1 MFRIIASTGFVV
13 VFAGIACHFLLS
25 LPKRDDL
32 FGKDRRCKF
41 LDILRIPIYA
51 LTLLLVEQKLS
62 LIGRLRKLVYLL
74 ALLAFVVLVLNG
86 FYPSLILGKSISG
99 YWIMLQT
106 TAGGVFTV
114 CIAILAVLWA
124 HNCRFDKNYWPWLT
138 RLLQHQ
144 PADTTAAPQK
154 YELCQKICFWLII
167 FLALPLILSI
177 VLSMFP
183 LFGTDGQKCLLQ
195 LHRYSALSL
204 ALIAIIHTYLLIRTQ
219 MNK

>member
-13 VFAGIACHFLLS
+13 VFAGIACHYIAS

-32 FGKDRRCKF
+32 FGKDRRSKI
-41 LDILRIPIYA
+41 LDILRIPVYL
-51 LTLLLVEQKLS
+51 LTLLLPEQKLN
-62 LIGRLRKLVYLL
+62 LIGVLRKLLYLL
-74 ALLAFVVLVLNG
+74 ALLCFVILVVNG
-86 FYPSLILGKSISG
+86 FYPSLILGRSVSG

-114 CIAILAVLWA
+114 CLAILAVIWA
-124 HNCRFDKNYWPWLT
+124 HNCRLDKNYWPWLQ
-138 RLLQHQ
+138 RLLQHR
-144 PADTTAAPQK
+144 PANTTAPEK
-154 YELCQKICFWLII
+154 YELGQKICFWLII
-167 FLALPLILSI
+167 LLALPLILSI

-195 LHRYSALSL
+195 LHRYSALLL
-204 ALIAIIHTYLLIRTQ
+204 ALVAIVYTYLLIRTK

>member
-13 VFAGIACHFLLS
+13 VFAGIASHLLFS

-32 FGKDRRCKF
+32 FGKDRSCKF

-51 LTLLLVEQKLS
+51 LTLLLLEQKLT
-62 LIGRLRKLVYLL
+62 LIGKLRKLLYLL
-74 ALLAFVVLVLNG
+74 ALLCFVVLVING

-99 YWIMLQT
+99 YWIMLHT

-124 HNCRFDKNYWPWLT
+124 HNCRLDKNYWPWLT

-144 PADTTAAPQK
+144 PKNTAAPEK

-177 VLSMFP
+177 IVSMLP
-183 LFGTDGQKCLLQ
+183 LFGTEGQKCLLQ

-204 ALIAIIHTYLLIRTQ
+204 ALIAIIHTYLLIRTK
-219 MNK
+219 MSK

>member
-1 MFRIIASTGFVV
+1 MFQTIATTGFIV
-13 VFAGIACHFLLS
+13 VFAGIASHILFS

-32 FGKDRRCKF
+32 FGEDRRYKF
-41 LDILRIPIYA
+41 LDILRIPIYG
-51 LTLLLVEQKLS
+51 LTLLLLEQKLS

-86 FYPSLILGKSISG
+86 FYPSMILGKSISG

-114 CIAILAVLWA
+114 CIAILAVMWA
-124 HNCRFDKNYWPWLT
+124 HNCRLDKNYWPWLT
-138 RLLQHQ
+138 RLLNHQ
-144 PADTTAAPQK
+144 PVDTAAPEK

-183 LFGTDGQKCLLQ
+183 LFGTDGQKCLLH

-204 ALIAIIHTYLLIRTQ
+204 ALIAIIHTYLLIRTK

>member
-1 MFRIIASTGFVV
+1 MFRIVSIIGFII
-13 VFAGIACHFLLS
+13 VFAGIACHYIVS

-32 FGKDRRCKF
+32 FGKDRRSKI
-41 LDILRIPIYA
+41 LDILRVPVYLLI
-51 LTLLLVEQKLS
+51 LLLLEQKLS
-62 LIGRLRKLVYLL
+62 IIGILRKLVYLL
-74 ALLAFVVLVLNG
+74 ALLCFVILVVNG

-106 TAGGVFTV
+106 TAGGVFAV

-124 HNCRFDKNYWPWLT
+124 HNCRLDKNYWPWLT
-138 RLLQHQ
+138 NLLRHE
-144 PADTTAAPQK
+144 PADTTALEK

-183 LFGTDGQKCLLQ
+183 LFGTDGQRFLLQ
-195 LHRYSALSL
+195 LHRYSALLL
-204 ALIAIIHTYLLIRTQ
+204 ALAAIVHTYLLIRTQ

>member
-1 MFRIIASTGFVV
+1 MFHIIASTGFVV
-13 VFAGIACHFLLS
+13 VFAGIASHLLFS

-32 FGKDRRCKF
+32 LGKDRRCKF
-41 LDILRIPIYA
+41 LDILRFPIYG
-51 LTLLLVEQKLS
+51 LTLLLLEQKLN
-62 LIGRLRKLVYLL
+62 LVGKLRKLVYLL

-114 CIAILAVLWA
+114 CIAILAVMWA
-124 HNCRFDKNYWPWLT
+124 HNCRLDKNYWPWLT
-138 RLLQHQ
+138 RLLHHQ
-144 PADTTAAPQK
+144 PADTTAPQK

-177 VLSMFP
+177 ILSMFP
-183 LFGTDGQKCLLQ
+183 LFGTHGQKCLLR

-204 ALIAIIHTYLLIRTQ
+204 ALIAIIHTYLLIRTK
-219 MNK
+219 MSK

>member
-1 MFRIIASTGFVV
+1 MFQTIALTGFIVI
-13 VFAGIACHFLLS
+13 FAGIACHFLIS

-32 FGKDRRCKF
+32 FGKDRSCKF
-41 LDILRIPIYA
+41 LDILRIPIYG
-51 LTLLLVEQKLS
+51 LTLLLLEQKLT
-62 LIGRLRKLVYLL
+62 LVGVLRKLVYLL
-74 ALLAFVVLVLNG
+74 ALLAFVVLVING
-86 FYPSLILGKSISG
+86 FYSSLILAGPISG
-99 YWIMLQT
+99 YRLILQT

-114 CIAILAVLWA
+114 CLAVLAVMWA
-124 HNCRFDKNYWPWLT
+124 HNCRLDKNYWPWLT

-144 PADTTAAPQK
+144 PKDTTAPEK

-183 LFGTDGQKCLLQ
+183 LFGTDGQKCLLH

-204 ALIAIIHTYLLIRTQ
+204 ALIAIIHTYFLIRTK
-219 MNK
+219 MNR